1 MIDKYRS
8 LLICLSIVCWTSLA
22 NAGTY
27 IVTNTY
33 DAGSGS
39 LRQAILDADNHIGQ
53 DSIVFNIPTSD
64 INYNSTT
71 GVWTIK
77 PTSELPVIISDS
89 TILDGT
95 TQTANHGDTNPN
107 GPEIEIDGTNVNGN
121 GFTIFGLNNKIKG
134 LIINRFSENGVL
146 IEGYSARRN
155 TIAGNYI
162 GTNANG
168 TSALPNNTGIRIYN
182 GAQFNVVGGSTIEER
197 NIISGNNWYGI
208 TIRSNCD
215 NNEVIG
221 NYIGSDVNGEVPLGN
236 ELGGIIIQFNSNGN
250 RIGGSSEAE
259 KNLIVGSTYVGNVL
273 HGNGITIWESNY
285 NIIIGNYIGTNK
297 EGAVSLGNRSNG
309 ISMYDSQNNIIGG
322 MMNGEGNIISG
333 NYGKGILIRPSLSM
347 HNAII
352 CNYIG
357 TDTTGQKI
365 IRNKYEG
372 IRLDYGANNNI
383 VGPGNVIKYNGSVGI
398 RVKHETTI
406 NNTIK
411 QNFITENSNEGIRL
425 EYGAK
430 DNVIGPG
437 NVIKS
442 NGSSGIV
449 VCHDTTIRNTIL
461 QNSITENYDL
471 GILNED
477 GGNEMLTPPTINAS
491 TNAFIAGTVCPGC
504 IVEIFSDAYDEGAI
518 YEGSVNADAYGNF
531 EWIGAATGPFITTTA
546 TDSAGNTSQ
555 FSSQYSINIEEN
567 ILYQNFPNPFINATE
582 IKYVLS
588 ENEHITLRIFDLQ
601 GRNILTLVNEY
612 QLAGQ
617 YSLSWNG
624 NDSKRNPVT
633 SGLYFYRIEIGDYT
647 ATMKLLF
654 TGKKK

>member
-1 MIDKYRS
+1 MKNKYRS
-8 LLICLSIVCWTSLA
+8 WLICLIIICWTSLA

-27 IVTNTY
+27 SVTNTN

-39 LRQAILDADNHIGQ
+39 LRQAIIDADNKPGA
-53 DSIVFNIPTSD
+53 DTIVFNIPDSD
-64 INYNSTT
+64 LNYNSTT

-77 PTSELPVIISDS
+77 PTSELPAIISDS

-121 GFTIFGLNNKIKG
+121 GFTIFGLNNIIKG

-168 TSALPNNTGIRIYN
+168 TSALPNNAGIRIYN
-182 GAQFNVVGGSTIEER
+182 GAQFNVVGGSTVEER

-208 TIRSNCD
+208 TIRFNCD

-297 EGAVSLGNRSNG
+297 EGAVSLGNSSNG

-322 MMNGEGNIISG
+322 MMDGEGNIISG
-333 NYGKGILIRPSLSM
+333 NYGTGILIRPSLSM

-372 IRLDYGANNNI
+372 IQIDYGANNNI

-461 QNSITENYDL
+461 QNSVTENYYL

-477 GGNEMLTPPTINAS
+477 GGNEMLAPPTINAS

-555 FSSQYSINIEEN
+555 FSSPSAIYVENN
-567 ILYQNFPNPFINATE
+567 ILHQNYPNPFTSSTVIKFE
-582 IKYVLS
+582 ISSDSY
-588 ENEHITLRIFDLQ
+588 ITLKIFDLK
-601 GRNILTLVNEY
+601 GREIITLVNEY
-612 QLAGQ
+612 LNTG
-617 YSLSWNG
+617 YFTVFWNG
-624 NDSKRNPVT
+624 LNSQGNSVA
-633 SGLYFYRIEIGDYT
+633 SGFYLYRLEFGCYSIT
-647 ATMKLLF
+647 KKLLYA
-654 TGKKK
+654 GKEK